1 MAKAQAVLAL
11 QGGSSAAIY
20 DNVAVTTL
28 NPIMSRG
35 LGHIERTILRMER
48 QRRRKQR
55 VSFDALDIVLNAYP
69 HREGWDS
76 RAHFVAVHRAMHS
89 FVRKHLQFALVGG
102 KGGGDWTLFRV
113 GTVGLPSRLIDC
125 RASRLLIGKS

>member
-20 DNVAVTTL
+20 DTVAVSTL

-69 HREGWDS
+69 HREGWDAARILLPCIGPCIRS
-76 RAHFVAVHRAMHS
+76 CASIRNTPWSAARGV
-89 FVRKHLQFALVGG
+89 
-102 KGGGDWTLFRV
+102 GDWTLFRV

>member
-35 LGHIERTILRMER
+35 LGHIERTILRMVER

-89 FVRKHLQFALVGG
+89 FARKHPQYALVGG
-102 KGGGDWTLFRV
+102 KGGWPL
-113 GTVGLPSRLIDC
+113 GLVSR
-125 RASRLLIGKS
+125 RAREK

>member
-1 MAKAQAVLAL
+1 MAKAQAILAL

-35 LGHIERTILRMER
+35 LGHIERTILRMVER

-55 VSFDALDIVLNAYP
+55 VSFDALDIVLNNFT

-76 RAHFVAVHRAMHS
+76 RAHFVGVHRAMHS
-89 FVRKHLQFALVGG
+89 FVRKHPQYALVGG
-102 KGGGDWTLFRV
+102 KGGRLDLVSRRHGWT
-113 GTVGLPSRLIDC
+113 
-125 RASRLLIGKS
+125 A